1 MARTAKVYLAGAGF
15 RGAGL
20 LTRKALRL
28 LQPAGAVNDRLIGAR
43 IPSRLRARIDE
54 GAAA

>member
-1 MARTAKVYLAGAGF
+1 MYVAGAGF

-28 LQPAGAVNDRLIGAR
+28 LQPAGAVNDRLIGAG
-43 IPSRLRARIDE
+43 ILSRLRARIAE

>member
-1 MARTAKVYLAGAGF
+1 VYLAGAGF

-28 LQPAGAVNDRLIGAR
+28 LQPAGAVNDRLIGAG
-43 IPSRLRARIDE
+43 ILPRLRARLAE
-54 GAAA
+54 GVEA